1 MKKFNL
7 SLIMLLVVMLATA
20 PMQAQAAQK
29 STIMKKADAVT
40 KELTEYANY
49 YGWEVSAKVISASNR
64 QAKKRIKIEA
74 ADGTYFAFTQV
85 TKKSDG
91 GYQTHFVNQG
101 EKFELV
107 GVKNGIKTYSS
118 SETIKNFLK
127 SRAQKSAR
135 NLASYAEAKGWNTS
149 TKTTRRTSK
158 EATVAI
164 TFSNK
169 QYKFIATVTTKRGK
183 MPKTTYTRKGTKSSA
198 KGIKAWLK
206 QYEDGITANDTTT
219 TPNRPDRN
227 DAAVTDQEVIALVT
241 SKVNGIINVAQSKGW
256 TVTGT
261 NNGTMVAKLRF
272 HNSKYVFDVVIK
284 GTNKNGKAIIDYT
297 LVNTTSS
304 EDEILSWLTK
314 YQA

>member
-7 SLIMLLVVMLATA
+7 SLIVLLVVMLTMS

-29 STIMKKADAVT
+29 SAVMKKADAVT

-64 QAKKRIKIEA
+64 QAKKRVRIEA
-74 ADGTYFAFTQV
+74 TDGTYFAFAQV
-85 TKKSDG
+85 TKKSE
-91 GYQTHFVNQG
+91 GYQTHFIDQGG
-101 EKFELV
+101 EKFELL
-107 GVKNGIKTYSS
+107 GVKNGIKAYSG
-118 SETIKNFLK
+118 SETIKNFLE
-127 SRAQKSAR
+127 SRAQKSAYS
-135 NLASYAEAKGWNTS
+135 LASYADAKGWNAS
-149 TKTTRRTSK
+149 IKTTTRTSK
-158 EATVAI
+158 EAIVAI

-169 QYKFIATVTTKRGK
+169 QYQFIATVTTKRGK

-198 KGIKAWLK
+198 KGIKAWLE
-206 QYEDGITANDTTT
+206 QYKDEITANDTTA

-241 SKVNGIINVAQSKGW
+241 SKVNKIINVGQSKGW

-261 NNGTMVAKLRF
+261 NNGTMVAKLHF
-272 HNSKYVFDVVIK
+272 QNSKYVFDAVIK

-297 LVNTTSS
+297 LMNMTSS
-304 EDEILSWLTK
+304 EEEILSWLTK